1 MLYKYSPLNLW
12 YLPDNLLCPD
22 KSERLEVVFALERKE
37 LRRYSVWEQ
46 QEMKAQ
52 DINFKCDEDP
62 CPPTVL
68 MLCVS
73 QTAAAAAQR
82 ELNLYLKQ
90 DETTDIGK

>member
-1 MLYKYSPLNLW
+1 M
-12 YLPDNLLCPD
+12 
-22 KSERLEVVFALERKE
+22 E
-37 LRRYSVWEQ
+37 
-46 QEMKAQ
+46 AQ

-62 CPPTVL
+62 YPPTVL

-82 ELNLYLKQ
+82 ELLNLYLKQ

>member
-1 MLYKYSPLNLW
+1 M
-12 YLPDNLLCPD
+12 
-22 KSERLEVVFALERKE
+22 EV
-37 LRRYSVWEQ
+37 
-46 QEMKAQ
+46 Q

-82 ELNLYLKQ
+82 ELLNLYLKQ